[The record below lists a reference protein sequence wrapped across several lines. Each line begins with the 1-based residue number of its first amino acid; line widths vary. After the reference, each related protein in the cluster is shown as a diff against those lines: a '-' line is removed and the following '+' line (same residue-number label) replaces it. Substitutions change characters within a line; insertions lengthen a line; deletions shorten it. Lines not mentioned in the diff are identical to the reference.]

1 MTDFKK
7 DLHPRDRRGRWRDAL
22 ARALGPDPLGT
33 GAASRLLTPP
43 HHTGSTPSA
52 EVAALRHLRPGQT
65 VVLPHGTTVTRPLD
79 DLKDPREFHVDV
91 PRSTVARREEA
102 VANGV
107 PDAARPDLRDVYER
121 PNDYR
126 PPAPTVRR
134 SGYEVPG
141 PPPVPVDPGTGVIA
155 RSPGRAHRGPL
166 PDGRHELRLTRQE
179 AAMIADGLYGMVD
192 AFGEDPDPA
201 YDFFSRVAQGGDK
214 AESRTL
220 TVTPDTL
227 NAALDAVS
235 ELIDPYGFDVPAEYE
250 RLSDKLHRAKY
261 PPSSYQSPGRVR
273 NAPTPGRPDKL
284 YGPELA
290 VLRDGDSV
298 TSLRVRGSDVSE
310 IRWRGGKQ
318 AASSTHTFA
327 SREEARSYVAE
338 RERAHAG
345 EASPGRVTPH
355 NASLGTEL
363 SDAEREHREALRDVA
378 AADFEPGRRPKAM
391 RRLDAARGRLARA
404 RGRIDDSLSGNALA
418 AVAAQRSPGRAGP
431 PRTRPR
437 TVVEMTRADA
447 GLVADEIGKLR
458 MYGDGPSAPR
468 DFFGQLARSGDPA
481 ERMSLRLG
489 DSTYGVAR
497 DAMADA
503 MERRRSDDVVRVA
516 RALHRGEQEASPGR
530 AMPPLDSMS
539 WDIARKLPA
548 RASRAEI
555 EAAVEREA
563 SLLEPAARRELAGKV
578 AERLNP
584 DMPGYLNVG
593 RDEPGRL
600 PPPGV
605 EASRGR
611 VRRPPRTE
619 AQKTAS
625 VLAAQRGPKPAPVG
639 DIFTA
644 LNAAIATVRERR
656 ARTASPGRA
665 QPEPNFPEGG
675 LSIVSGGHR
684 MGPYANW
691 EQAAE
696 QLLRERRA
704 GSTAAHA
711 RAGLRAD
718 RDLSPEQARY
728 LVELAAKR
736 ALAAQEAA
744 RRDREQLAAIILR
757 G

>member
-1 MTDFKK
+1 
-7 DLHPRDRRGRWRDAL
+7 
-22 ARALGPDPLGT
+22 
-33 GAASRLLTPP
+33 
-43 HHTGSTPSA
+43 
-52 EVAALRHLRPGQT
+52 
-65 VVLPHGTTVTRPLD
+65 
-79 DLKDPREFHVDV
+79 
-91 PRSTVARREEA
+91 
-102 VANGV
+102 
-107 PDAARPDLRDVYER
+107 
-121 PNDYR
+121 
-126 PPAPTVRR
+126 
-134 SGYEVPG
+134 
-141 PPPVPVDPGTGVIA
+141 
-155 RSPGRAHRGPL
+155 
-166 PDGRHELRLTRQE
+166 
-179 AAMIADGLYGMVD
+179 
-192 AFGEDPDPA
+192 
-201 YDFFSRVAQGGDK
+201 
-214 AESRTL
+214 
-220 TVTPDTL
+220 
-227 NAALDAVS
+227 
-235 ELIDPYGFDVPAEYE
+235 
-250 RLSDKLHRAKY
+250 
-261 PPSSYQSPGRVR
+261 
-273 NAPTPGRPDKL
+273 
-284 YGPELA
+284 
-290 VLRDGDSV
+290 
-298 TSLRVRGSDVSE
+298 
-310 IRWRGGKQ
+310 
-318 AASSTHTFA
+318 
-327 SREEARSYVAE
+327 
-338 RERAHAG
+338 
-345 EASPGRVTPH
+345 
-355 NASLGTEL
+355 
-363 SDAEREHREALRDVA
+363 
-378 AADFEPGRRPKAM
+378 
-391 RRLDAARGRLARA
+391 
-404 RGRIDDSLSGNALA
+404 
-418 AVAAQRSPGRAGP
+418 
-431 PRTRPR
+431 
-437 TVVEMTRADA
+437 MTRADA

-539 WDIARKLPA
+539 WTIARKLPA
-548 RASRAEI
+548 RASQAEI

-563 SLLEPAARRELAGKV
+563 SLLEPAARRELASKV

-611 VRRPPRTE
+611 VRRPPRTDAE
-619 AQKTAS
+619 KRAS

-644 LNAAIATVRERR
+644 LNAAIATVRERTAQPSR
-656 ARTASPGRA
+656 AASPGRVPGPLPRLA
-665 QPEPNFPEGG
+665 EVSDWSDPPKKIIVSEGDVGGHPDDNYTQRSMKKSARGAFTLDGVAPDGTLLYVSRGMGSRRSDDLWIARRPSGEWSYWTDIYKVRTRDATAGTRKKRLPPPGGGRWSRAESPGRVPEPDFPEGG

-684 MGPYANW
+684 MGPYATW
-691 EQAAE
+691 EQAAD

-718 RDLSPEQARY
+718 RDLSPEQARH

>member
-1 MTDFKK
+1 MNLDPN
-7 DLHPRDRRGRWRDAL
+7 LHPRDRRGRWRDAL

-52 EVAALRHLRPGQT
+52 EVASLRHLRPGQT
-65 VVLPHGTTVTRPLD
+65 VVLPHGTSVTRPLD

-91 PRSTVARREEA
+91 PRSTVARRDEA

-141 PPPVPVDPGTGVIA
+141 PPPVAVDPGTAVVA
-155 RSPGRAHRGPL
+155 RSPGRAPHRGPL
-166 PDGRHELRLTRQE
+166 PDGRHELRLTRRE
-179 AAMIADGLYGMVD
+179 AGLLADGLSDMGD
-192 AFGEDPDPA
+192 PFGEDPYRENDYPA
-201 YDFFSRVAQGGDK
+201 YDFFSRVAQGGEPD
-214 AESRTL
+214 ETRLL
-220 TVTPDTL
+220 TVTSDTL
-227 NAALDAVS
+227 AQAMDAVG
-235 ELIDPYGFDVPAEYE
+235 EMVDPYGLDVPPEYE

-261 PPSSYQSPGRVR
+261 PPSQYQ
-273 NAPTPGRPDKL
+273 
-284 YGPELA
+284 
-290 VLRDGDSV
+290 
-298 TSLRVRGSDVSE
+298 
-310 IRWRGGKQ
+310 
-318 AASSTHTFA
+318 
-327 SREEARSYVAE
+327 
-338 RERAHAG
+338 
-345 EASPGRVTPH
+345 SPGRVTPH

-363 SDAEREHREALRDVA
+363 SAAEREHREALRDVA

-404 RGRIDDSLSGNALA
+404 RGSIDASLSGNALA
-418 AVAAQRSPGRAGP
+418 AVAALPEASPGRV
-431 PRTRPR
+431 PRNRPR

-516 RALHRGEQEASPGR
+516 RALHRGQQEASPGR
-530 AMPPLDSMS
+530 VMPPLDSMS

-548 RASRAEI
+548 RASRAEV

-611 VRRPPRTE
+611 VRRPARTE
-619 AQKTAS
+619 AEKTAR

-644 LNAAIATVRERR
+644 LNAAIAQVRERR
-656 ARTASPGRA
+656 SRTASPGRA

-718 RDLSPEQARY
+718 RDLSPEQARH